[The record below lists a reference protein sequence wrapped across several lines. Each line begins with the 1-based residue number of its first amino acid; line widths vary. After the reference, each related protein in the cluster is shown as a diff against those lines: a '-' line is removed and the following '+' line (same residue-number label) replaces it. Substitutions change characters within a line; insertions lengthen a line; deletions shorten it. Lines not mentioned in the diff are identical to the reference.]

1 MSSIVKMSAAFTI
14 FEHEHTVGFDWTM
27 PEYAAL
33 ERLNRA
39 AGTEVLSA
47 TVRAGQRE
55 LRAAQHVGVVRLG
68 RKTVQVLPKIYSTRV
83 GGAGRQSTHEA
94 RAHKVGDEHAK
105 EATRNL
111 LYMLAHAG
119 RLPVREHALAPLL
132 RRGDDWFE
140 ILTRLFASHLLEEW
154 QRGAHRHYETIEDE
168 LPVLKG
174 RWRVAESLR
183 HPARRH
189 LFPVAF
195 DEFTA
200 DTPLNRVF
208 RFVVERL
215 WRLTRDGGNRQLL
228 GELRQ
233 WMEEVRL
240 PARVEAREAAA
251 SLLTRLNARFEPLL
265 NLARLFLEG
274 GSLQLAAKDFTT
286 FAFVFDM
293 NQLFE
298 EFVIGLI
305 RRRRESVLPEN
316 LRACDLLP
324 QSYGAPH
331 HLALDS
337 GGRRV
342 FQLHPDLAFRLG
354 PKFPLLLD
362 TKYKRLD
369 ASDRRLGVSQSDMYQ
384 MHAYARRY
392 ACPRVVLLYPRT
404 AEMSESLREHF
415 TLEGGGT
422 IEVATVDLSIDLSER
437 GGENKMLDELRN
449 ILARVSSERGDDNGD
464 EGNNIY
470 ELEREVARVG
480 ASKQLQNDSE

>member
-1 MSSIVKMSAAFTI
+1 MLATTTL
-14 FEHEHTVGFDWTM
+14 FEHEHTEGFDLTM
-27 PEYAAL
+27 REHAAL

-39 AGTEVLSA
+39 AGTEVLRA
-47 TVRAGQRE
+47 TLRAGRHE

-68 RKTVQVLPKIYSTRV
+68 RRAVQVLPKIYSARRD
-83 GGAGRQSTHEA
+83 AGRMPPHEA
-94 RAHKVGDEHAK
+94 RTREVSDERAK

-111 LYMLAHAG
+111 LHMLAHAG

-132 RRGDDWFE
+132 RHGDDWFE

-154 QRGAHRHYETIEDE
+154 QRGAHRHYQTIEDE

-183 HPARRH
+183 RPARRH

-215 WRLTRDGGNRQLL
+215 WHLTRDGGNRQLL

-240 PARVEAREAAA
+240 PARVEVREAAS

-298 EFVIGLI
+298 EFVVGLI
-305 RRRRESVLPEN
+305 RRQRDRVLPES

-331 HLALDS
+331 YLARDS
-337 GGRRV
+337 REQRV
-342 FQLHPDLAFRLG
+342 FQLHPDLAFRRG
-354 PKFPLLLD
+354 THFPLLLD

-369 ASDRRLGVSQSDMYQ
+369 PSDRRLGVSQSDLYQ
-384 MHAYARRY
+384 MHAYAHRY
-392 ACPRVVLLYPRT
+392 QCPRVVLLYPRT
-404 AEMSESLREHF
+404 ADMSKPLRERF
-415 TLEGGGT
+415 TLEDGGT
-422 IEVATVDLSIDLSER
+422 IEVATLDLSVDLSARD
-437 GGENKMLDELRN
+437 GENKMLDELGN
-449 ILARVSSERGDDNGD
+449 ILARALSERGDDDGD
-464 EGNNIY
+464 E
-470 ELEREVARVG
+470 
-480 ASKQLQNDSE
+480 